1 MFDLRS
7 RVFVQRFVV
16 SEYLT
21 QSIVADMAFDSLDGR
36 VQEIME
42 PIKVVSPELNMM
54 QLGELFADISESI
67 VGVVDNHC
75 RPLGV
80 MYRSRVNELFG
91 MRLGRELFEKKPVSQ
106 FMDKDFYQF
115 EHQTLLTDV
124 ASEMT
129 DHGDS
134 EYLTQHFLIVQQ
146 GILLGVGTARKLLKV
161 INHERIKRAIHS
173 NPLTTL
179 PGQVPLSELQAKL
192 RGEEMPYA
200 VVYFDLD
207 HFKVFND
214 QYGHRRGDEAILLLA
229 NVLRD
234 CSDRDHLPFHIGG
247 DDFEVVVLADNAVAW
262 ASQIKRRYEQQVVS
276 LYDQVHREANC
287 IVGLDRYGQSRRF
300 PLMTVATA
308 VILPEYTDKCAQQVS
323 SWTAVAK
330 KCAKR
335 SGEVCVFEQELVNQC
350 L

>member
-1 MFDLRS
+1 M
-7 RVFVQRFVV
+7 

-21 QSIVADMAFDSLDGR
+21 QSIIADTEFDALDGT
-36 VQEIME
+36 VQEIMD
-42 PIKVVSPELNMM
+42 PIKVVSPQLNMVE
-54 QLGELFADISESI
+54 LGEMFATMSESI
-67 VGVVDNHC
+67 VAVVDHCC

-106 FMDKDFYQF
+106 FMDTDFYQF

-124 ASEMT
+124 AANMT
-129 DHGDS
+129 DRDDS
-134 EYLTQHFLIVQQ
+134 EYLTQHFLIVQH
-146 GILLGVGTARKLLKV
+146 GILLGVGTARQLLKV
-161 INHERIKRAIHS
+161 ISHERIKRAIHS

-192 RGEEMPYA
+192 RGEEMPYS

-214 QYGHRRGDEAILLLA
+214 QYGHRRGDDAILLLA
-229 NVLRD
+229 NVLREQG
-234 CSDRDHLPFHIGG
+234 DRDHLPFHIGG
-247 DDFEVVVLADNAVAW
+247 DDFEVIVLAEDAVPW
-262 ASQIKRRYEQQVVS
+262 ATQIKQRYEEQVIA
-276 LYDQVHREANC
+276 LYDDLHREANC

-335 SGEVCVFEQELVNQC
+335 TGEVCVFQQALVAEC
-350 L
+350 

>member
-1 MFDLRS
+1 MSD
-7 RVFVQRFVV
+7 
-16 SEYLT
+16 YLT
-21 QSIVADMAFDSLDGR
+21 QSIITHMEFDSLDGT

-42 PIKVVSPELNMM
+42 PIKVVSPQLNMM
-54 QLGELFADISESI
+54 ELGEMFADMSESI
-67 VGVVDNHC
+67 VGVVDSHC

-106 FMDKDFYQF
+106 FMDTEFYQF

-129 DHGDS
+129 DHDDS
-134 EYLTQHFLIVQQ
+134 EYLSQHFMVVQN

-161 INHERIKRAIHS
+161 INDARIKRAIHS

-179 PGQVPLSELQAKL
+179 PGQVPLSEMQAKL
-192 RGEEMPYA
+192 RGEEMPYS

-214 QYGHRRGDEAILLLA
+214 QYGHRRGDDAILLLA
-229 NVLRD
+229 NVLRE

-247 DDFEVVVLADNAVAW
+247 DDFEVVVLAGDAVDW
-262 ASQIKRRYEQQVVS
+262 ATEVKHRYEQQVVD
-276 LYDQVHREANC
+276 LYDEPHREANC
-287 IVGLDRYGQSRRF
+287 IVGLDRYGQSRSF

-330 KCAKR
+330 KCAKTT
-335 SGEVCVFEQELVNQC
+335 GDICVFEQELVT
-350 L
+350 